1 METLG
6 TDKLREQELN
16 TGTLHAC
23 HLLNNAVIP
32 ICRELNFTIDVSDT
46 ETLDR
51 YLCDISA
58 LHNDYIDQMT
68 EGAGNPA
75 LAIVLKKSAE
85 ELWEQAYKAHPIA
98 NPYIIGSIP
107 DDVMEFV
114 TITGSDI
121 YSFHARANNPAIT
134 KACIIEATPEDIA
147 KRDEIKA
154 VCDAL
159 NKCFN
164 GLGGLFSGFIC
175 LGNDGRFYPIHGATN
190 FKRLIYGK

>member
-6 TDKLREQELN
+6 TDKLREQELR
-16 TGTLHAC
+16 TGTMYAC
-23 HLLNNAVIP
+23 KILNEVVIP
-32 ICRELNFTIDVSDT
+32 TCKELSFTIDIHDT

-51 YLCDISA
+51 YMRDIPA
-58 LHNDYIDQMT
+58 LHDDYIAKMT
-68 EGAGNPA
+68 EGASNPA
-75 LAIVLKKSAE
+75 LVLVLKKSAE
-85 ELWEQAYKAHPIA
+85 ELWEQAEQKNHLP
-98 NPYIIGSIP
+98 NPDITKDIH
-107 DDVMEFV
+107 DDIMEFV

-121 YSFHARANNPAIT
+121 YSFHARADNPAIS

-175 LGNDGRFYPIHGATN
+175 IGNDGRFYPIRGATN
-190 FKRLIYGK
+190 YKRLIYGK